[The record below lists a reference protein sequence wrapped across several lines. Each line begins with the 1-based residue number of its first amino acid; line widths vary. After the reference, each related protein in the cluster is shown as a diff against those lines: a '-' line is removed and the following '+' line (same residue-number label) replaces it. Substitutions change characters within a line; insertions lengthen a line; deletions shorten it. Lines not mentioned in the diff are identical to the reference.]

1 MSDDALDLLLSGVR
15 DQRQRNEITSA
26 YYAFASGDHDT
37 FAVQFAVLLKAHALS
52 LKSLPDRF
60 QKAIAT
66 ETNRLRDVI
75 LAHQGSV
82 RTSKE
87 TMNADGAGDSLEALK
102 KIQREIEQQLAAH
115 SEFLKQERER
125 IGSAATANERAF
137 KRLAADRIVLALVL
151 SYMAGIL
158 SVLALRHLLPF
169 LT

>member
-15 DQRQRNEITSA
+15 DQLQRNEITSA
-26 YYAFASGDHDT
+26 YYAFASGDHQT

-52 LKSLPDRF
+52 LKSFPARF

-66 ETNRLRDVI
+66 ETNRLTDVI
-75 LAHQGSV
+75 LAHQASV

-87 TMNADGAGDSLEALK
+87 AMNADGAGDSLEALK
-102 KIQREIEQQLAAH
+102 TIQCEIEQHLAAH

-125 IGSAATANERAF
+125 LGSAVTANERAF

-158 SVLALRHLLPF
+158 SVLALQHLLPF